1 MKASPATRN
10 SRSSASRST
19 AYSWRSMRWRRA
31 LAKSSPIPRLH
42 CSRSRAVMKRRSCN
56 GVSPCRSPP
65 CCSRIV
71 LLVLMALFS
80 LGALVAEL
88 DAVGKGG
95 YTLVHAAE
103 YVLLSMPRLAYQL
116 FPVVALL
123 GSVIGLGMMASNN
136 ELLVMRAA
144 GVSVARV
151 ALSVLKIGV
160 VWMLLA
166 LVLGEYVAPPA
177 EKYAQAMRATAMSA
191 RFAITSGNGLWAR
204 DGRMFIHVRDVL
216 SQEDVKGV
224 SIYEFDDQRRLRQMT
239 VAEAGH
245 YTGDEWRLTGVARSR
260 IDSAHETTEHLNAIS
275 WRSLLNPDMIE
286 VVAVKPDS
294 LSITGL
300 IGYIRYLADNGLSVD
315 RYALA
320 LWSKL
325 VLPITTMVMLFLSI
339 PFIFGPLRSVGVGQR
354 IFYGV
359 LVGFGFFLIDK
370 TFSFVGLAYAFPTA
384 ISATLPTI
392 LFLILAVIMMMR
404 VR

>member
-1 MKASPATRN
+1 MNLLDRYIGINIAG
-10 SRSSASRST
+10 ST
-19 AYSWRSMRWRRA
+19 
-31 LAKSSPIPRLH
+31 L
-42 CSRSRAVMKRRSCN
+42 
-56 GVSPCRSPP
+56 
-65 CCSRIV
+65 IV

-260 IDSAHETTEHLNAIS
+260 IDSARVTTEHLNAIS

-359 LVGFGFFLIDK
+359 LVGIGFYLIDK

>member
-1 MKASPATRN
+1 MSLLDRYIGINIAG
-10 SRSSASRST
+10 ST
-19 AYSWRSMRWRRA
+19 
-31 LAKSSPIPRLH
+31 L
-42 CSRSRAVMKRRSCN
+42 
-56 GVSPCRSPP
+56 
-65 CCSRIV
+65 IV

-95 YTLVHAAE
+95 YTLVHAAQ
-103 YVLLSMPRLAYQL
+103 YVLLSMPRLMYQL

-144 GVSVARV
+144 GVSVARIAV
-151 ALSVLKIGV
+151 SVSKVGV
-160 VWMLLA
+160 VWVLLA

-177 EKYAQAMRATAMSA
+177 EKYAHAMRATAMTE
-191 RFAITSGNGLWAR
+191 RFAITSGRGLWAR
-204 DGRMFIHVRDVL
+204 DGRTFIHVSDVL
-216 SQEDVKGV
+216 SQHHVKGV
-224 SIYEFDDQRRLRQMT
+224 SIYEFDPQRQLRQIT
-239 VAEAGH
+239 VAESAH

-260 IDSAHETTEHLNAIS
+260 IDSARVITEHLDAIP

-300 IGYIRYLADNGLSVD
+300 VAYIGYLADNGLSTD
-315 RYALA
+315 RYTLA
-320 LWSKL
+320 LWNKL
-325 VLPITTMVMLFLSI
+325 VLPVTTMVMLFLSI

-359 LVGFGFFLIDK
+359 LVGIGFYLVDK
-370 TFSFVGLAYAFPTA
+370 MFSYVGLAYAFPTA
-384 ISATLPTI
+384 ISATLPTV
-392 LFLILAVIMMMR
+392 LFLALAVIMMSR

>member
-1 MKASPATRN
+1 MLTPFTSSCESTSRTWMNMRPSRAHSPLPLVMAKRADMAVARMACAYFSAGGATYSPRTSASSIHTTPIFNTESATR
-10 SRSSASRST
+10 A
-19 AYSWRSMRWRRA
+19 
-31 LAKSSPIPRLH
+31 
-42 CSRSRAVMKRRSCN
+42 
-56 GVSPCRSPP
+56 
-65 CCSRIV
+65 
-71 LLVLMALFS
+71 
-80 LGALVAEL
+80 
-88 DAVGKGG
+88 
-95 YTLVHAAE
+95 
-103 YVLLSMPRLAYQL
+103 
-116 FPVVALL
+116 
-123 GSVIGLGMMASNN
+123 
-136 ELLVMRAA
+136 
-144 GVSVARV
+144 
-151 ALSVLKIGV
+151 
-160 VWMLLA
+160 
-166 LVLGEYVAPPA
+166 VAPPA

-204 DGRMFIHVRDVL
+204 DGRKFNHVRDVI

-245 YTGDEWRLTGVARSR
+245 YTDDDWRLTGVARSR
-260 IDSAHETTEHLNAIS
+260 IDSARVTTEHLIAFS

-359 LVGFGFFLIDK
+359 LVGIGFYLIDK